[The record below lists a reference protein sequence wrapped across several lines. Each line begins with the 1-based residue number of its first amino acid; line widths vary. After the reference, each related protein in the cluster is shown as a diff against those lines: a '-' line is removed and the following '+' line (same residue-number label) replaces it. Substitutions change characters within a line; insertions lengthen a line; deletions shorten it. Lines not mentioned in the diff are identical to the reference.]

1 LTSFFP
7 PSRREYLSRQP
18 QQSHHHRQPFQTSQ
32 KTPKQKVNCI
42 PCVMSKI
49 FPHRLAI
56 ETFHQNQSRFFL
68 CHHIRRSKMKIKEK
82 TNCPLLVFFLSFR
95 VSLLCVKQKKNVE
108 VFIFLM
114 RARARSLRA
123 RPSVRRRFTGRRSPR
138 PFCFCLH
145 CLSRHPTG

>member
-95 VSLLCVKQKKNVE
+95 VSLRCV
-108 VFIFLM
+108 
-114 RARARSLRA
+114 
-123 RPSVRRRFTGRRSPR
+123 
-138 PFCFCLH
+138 
-145 CLSRHPTG
+145 